1 MEIRSITIPFS
12 KHKVLIFRRRE
23 SDLQRRVEEL
33 DKQICN
39 SSDLLNLDF
48 ELKEYERL
56 KRELHNL
63 YETKG
68 KGACSLKSKMD
79 RIW

>member
-1 MEIRSITIPFS
+1 MGTNKNGNKKYYDSLFQKQS
-12 KHKVLIFRRRE
+12 FDFCRRE

-39 SSDLLNLDF
+39 SSDLLNLDS

-56 KRELHNL
+56 KRELDNL
-63 YETKG
+63 YET
-68 KGACSLKSKMD
+68 
-79 RIW
+79 